1 MSQTHDLDTEV
12 LTIEEAAEVLRI
24 SRNAAYSLA
33 REWRATEGRSGLPCV
48 KLGRCLRVPRLALKQ
63 MLEDASRTSGNGRV
77 A

>member
-1 MSQTHDLDTEV
+1 MTQTDDLDTEV

-48 KLGRCLRVPRLALKQ
+48 QLGRCLRVPRTALRQ
-63 MLEDASRTSGNGRV
+63 MLNNASGPAGAGRV